1 MSVCKFY
8 MRNYIVTFHFSPK
21 NTGAF
26 GRLAKQMIK
35 LSICKINTLSKLN
48 NYCITHCFPL
58 TDSSQKDVIVPAVRQ
73 RDIEEAS
80 VVESIA
86 NSKVHPGAD
95 VFDLNLCCYVQR

>member
-1 MSVCKFY
+1 M
-8 MRNYIVTFHFSPK
+8 T
-21 NTGAF
+21 
-26 GRLAKQMIK
+26 
-35 LSICKINTLSKLN
+35 

-58 TDSSQKDVIVPAVRQ
+58 TDSSQKDVIVPAVLQ

-95 VFDLNLCCYVQR
+95 VFDLNLCCYVQRWWLSVTRGVRAVKHHHPLHWKHKHLIHTDDQQQKQKL